1 MTIEETNSKI
11 DSKYQFRC
19 TPEERDFF
27 QEEVARSGLK
37 PLQFFKTA
45 VETLKV
51 QNTPEE
57 SEQKKAL
64 AEVDILTNRLNQLNR
79 SQLMIAFEMQE
90 QAKKEL
96 RELNKERGEFEEY
109 KKGLED
115 KLQEEF
121 KQKNQELE
129 AKFNAL
135 VLQNEEKQ
143 RLELEAKEKET
154 LSLRDALENQ
164 EAKINKLLNEYA
176 ILQKQLDDKN
186 KLNIAYEDREF
197 EAKKK
202 IMELE
207 DRLKKAE
214 LNALSIQKLEIDKAV
229 LLEKL
234 ESIKKEEALKRE
246 NIELKLKHFHLTEK
260 TNGDDADD
268 SIYKNLESRE
278 RKIDD
283 EKMLNVHKE
292 HSLIDSGAV
301 K

>member
-1 MTIEETNSKI
+1 MTMEEVNTSKI

-109 KKGLED
+109 KKGLEA
-115 KLQEEF
+115 KLNEEF
-121 KQKNQELE
+121 ELKNQELE

-143 RLELEAKEKET
+143 RLELEAKDNEI
-154 LSLRDALENQ
+154 LSLRDTIENQ
-164 EAKINKLLNEYA
+164 EAKMNQLLNDHV
-176 ILQKQLDDKN
+176 ILRKQFEDKN
-186 KLNIAYEDREF
+186 KLNIAYEEREY
-197 EAKKK
+197 ESRKR

-207 DRLKKAE
+207 EKLKNFDKMAD
-214 LNALSIQKLEIDKAV
+214 LVKHLEIKNAV
-229 LLEKL
+229 LESKI
-234 ESIKKEEALKRE
+234 ESINNENKIKIDHLNKE
-246 NIELKLKHFHLTEK
+246 IVF
-260 TNGDDADD
+260 
-268 SIYKNLESRE
+268 YKNNGKQNEL
-278 RKIDD
+278 
-283 EKMLNVHKE
+283 
-292 HSLIDSGAV
+292 
-301 K
+301 

>member
-1 MTIEETNSKI
+1 MTLEETNSKI

-96 RELNKERGEFEEY
+96 QELNKERGEFEEY
-109 KKGLED
+109 KKGLEA
-115 KLQEEF
+115 KLSEDFER
-121 KQKNQELE
+121 KNQELE
-129 AKFNAL
+129 AKFNDL

-143 RLELEAKEKET
+143 KFELEAKEKET

-164 EAKINKLLNEYA
+164 EAKMNQLLSDLA
-176 ILQKQLDDKN
+176 ILKKQFEDKN
-186 KLNIAYEDREF
+186 KLNIAYEEREF
-197 EAKKK
+197 ESRKR

-207 DRLKKAE
+207 ERIKKAE
-214 LNALSIQKLEIDKAV
+214 LNSLSIQKLEIDKAV
-229 LLEKL
+229 LMEKI
-234 ESIKKEEALKRE
+234 EFIKKEEALKRE
-246 NIELKLKHFHLTEK
+246 YLELKLKGTH
-260 TNGDDADD
+260 
-268 SIYKNLESRE
+268 
-278 RKIDD
+278 
-283 EKMLNVHKE
+283 EKMTNDKNNLKE
-292 HSLIDSGAV
+292 KDLTDAEKLIAKKHPTLFIENNAV

>member
-1 MTIEETNSKI
+1 MTLEETSSLKI
-11 DSKYQFRC
+11 DPRIQFRC
-19 TPEERDFF
+19 SSIEERDFF
-27 QEEVARSGLK
+27 QNEINRSGMK
-37 PLQFFKTA
+37 PQQYFKAA
-45 VETLKV
+45 VEAFKMQAL
-51 QNTPEE
+51 PEE

-64 AEVDILTNRLNQLNR
+64 AEVDLLTNRLNQINR

-96 RELNKERGEFEEY
+96 QELNRERGEFEEY

-129 AKFNAL
+129 AKFNDL

-143 RLELEAKEKET
+143 RFELQTKEKEILT
-154 LSLRDALENQ
+154 LRDALENQ
-164 EAKINKLLNEYA
+164 EAKMNQLLSDHL
-176 ILQKQLDDKN
+176 ILKKQFEDKN
-186 KLNIAYEDREF
+186 KLNIAYEEREF
-197 EAKKK
+197 ESKKK

-207 DRLKKAE
+207 ERLKKSE
-214 LNALSIQKLEIDKAV
+214 LNSLSIQKLEIDKAV

-260 TNGDDADD
+260 TNGDD

-278 RKIDD
+278 RKNDD
-283 EKMLNVHKE
+283 EQMLNVHKE